1 MTFSYDATWQDISR
15 MLRSQADILLIVAGV
30 FLFLP
35 ALAQAFYF
43 PLPVVKELNEAAV
56 RTFLAYYEDSFFAVF
71 STRLVVLLG
80 TGTLLSLL
88 ASPGAPTVG
97 GAISASARLLP
108 SLFLVDIISQF
119 LVFGGL
125 ALLIAPGLYLLGRM
139 AVATPAMMAENIG
152 NPLRALGRSFTLT
165 HGKGWQLFGLISI
178 FMIALWIATSASVTV
193 LGVVTSLVLPKD
205 ASQIAQMVLA
215 ALSTTILL
223 LGSTMLAAGM
233 YRQLRSN
240 TGI

>member
-1 MTFSYDATWQDISR
+1 MTFSYDATWQDISG
-15 MLRSQADILLIVAGV
+15 MLRRQADILLIVAGV

-43 PLPVVKELNEAAV
+43 PLPVVKGINEAAI
-56 RTFLAYYEDSFFAVF
+56 RTFLAYYEDNFFAVF
-71 STRLVVLLG
+71 STRLVALLG
-80 TGTLLSLL
+80 TGTLISLL
-88 ASPGAPTVG
+88 VSPSAPTVG
-97 GAISASARLLP
+97 GAISAAARLLP

-119 LVFGGL
+119 LIFGGL
-125 ALLIAPGLYLLGRM
+125 AILIAPGLYLLGRL

-152 NPLRALGRSFTLT
+152 NPLRALGRSLALT
-165 HGKGWQLFGLISI
+165 HGKGWQIFGLISI

-193 LGVVTSLVLPKD
+193 LGVVTSLILPKD
-205 ASQIAQMVLA
+205 SSQIAQMVLA
-215 ALSTTILL
+215 AMSTTILL
-223 LGSTMLAAGM
+223 FGSTLLTAGI